1 MTRPITPTP
10 LYAVIGATDLVVERL
25 RTTAAAVDPPQ
36 QLVAELRSLPDRA
49 QSAAIDALVQAVD
62 AYSGLA
68 QRGEHLVTRVRR
80 QPSTQDTVAHAQATQ
95 SQAEDT
101 AATARKQAK
110 ATTATA
116 RRSTKSTATTATDSA
131 KKATRA
137 TTSRAKATATSA
149 QKTAESAAKAASDA
163 AGKVGD

>member
-1 MTRPITPTP
+1 MTRTLSSTP

-25 RTTAAAVDPPQ
+25 RSTAAAVDPPQ

-49 QSAAIDALVQAVD
+49 QSAAVDALVQAVD
-62 AYSGLA
+62 LYSDLA
-68 QRGEHLVTRVRR
+68 ERGEHLVTRVRR
-80 QPSTQDTVAHAQATQ
+80 QPSTQETVANAQATQ
-95 SQAEDT
+95 SQAKG
-101 AATARKQAK
+101 AATTARKQAK

-116 RRSTKSTATTATDSA
+116 RRSTKSTATTTTDTA
-131 KKATRA
+131 RKATKA

-149 QKTAESAAKAASDA
+149 QKTAESATKAATDA